1 MHKEKLQA
9 RIEELKKQNDAANQT
24 MAQLDQNRSQLIQE
38 MLIRNGRI
46 LELEGFLKEGDQ

>member
-9 RIEELKKQNDAANQT
+9 RIEELKKQNDAVNQM

-38 MLIRNGRI
+38 MLVRNGRI
-46 LELEGFLKEGDQ
+46 LELEEFLKEGDQ